1 MTILST
7 WARRWHVPPEAEAEL
22 RAMFGETPEAAPNAV
37 PGQSEASVQARVRLE
52 AATKGLRLWRNN
64 VGAGYDETGN
74 FMRWGLA
81 NDSKQ
86 VNSVLKSSDL
96 IGIRP
101 IVIQSHMMGLI
112 VGQFVAREIKH
123 GDWKWTGSEREKA
136 QRNFINLVNSLGGD
150 ARFASSEGTL

>member
-1 MTILST
+1 M
-7 WARRWHVPPEAEAEL
+7 
-22 RAMFGETPEAAPNAV
+22 
-37 PGQSEASVQARVRLE
+37 EAS
-52 AATKGLRLWRNN
+52 TKGLRLWRNN
-64 VGAGYDETGN
+64 VGAGYDESGN

-150 ARFASSEGTL
+150 ARFAYGRGSTATGGRPLAMRLHFSTWAASCSAVRLSASISTGVKGRS